1 MKRVLCAMAGL
12 GVFTALVGVALA
24 ANPRGTAELTLNGKK
39 ISVEYGRP
47 SLHGRSVN
55 DMLGQLGAGEF
66 WRLGADKSTT
76 FSTTGDLFFVRLDLP
91 AGFGSAAQW
100 EVPKGEYSLWA
111 QKQADGSWKLVFN
124 KQHGQWGTNHDP
136 AQDLYS
142 VPLKTEKASKP
153 AEQVTIGLEEEHGGG
168 EISIQWGD
176 MELSA
181 TFR

>member
-1 MKRVLCAMAGL
+1 MKTFLHAIW
-12 GVFTALVGVALA
+12 GVAAFATLIGVALA

-47 SLHGRSVN
+47 SLNGRTVN
-55 DMLGQLGAGEF
+55 DLLGQLPAGEF

-76 FSTTGDLFFVRLDLP
+76 FSTTGDLM
-91 AGFGSAAQW
+91 FGDVK
-100 EVPKGEYSLWA
+100 VPKGEYSLWA

-124 KQHGQWGTNHDP
+124 KQHGQWGTNHDA
-136 AQDLYS
+136 AQDFAS
-142 VPLKTEKASKP
+142 VPLKTEKESKP
-153 AEQVTIGLEEEHGGG
+153 AEQVTVTLAEEHGGG

-181 TFR
+181 TFK

>member
-12 GVFTALVGVALA
+12 GVFMALVGVALA

-47 SLHGRSVN
+47 SLHGRAVN
-55 DMLGQLGAGEF
+55 DLLGQLGTGEF

-76 FSTTGDLFFVRLDLP
+76 FSTTGDLMLGDVK
-91 AGFGSAAQW
+91 
-100 EVPKGEYSLWA
+100 VPKGQYSLWA

-124 KQHGQWGTNHDP
+124 KQHGQWGTNHD
-136 AQDLYS
+136 ASQDLYS
-142 VPLKTEKASKP
+142 VPLKTEKESKS
-153 AEQVTIGLEEEHGGG
+153 AEQATITLEEEHGSG

-176 MELSA
+176 MELST
-181 TFR
+181 TFK

>member
-24 ANPRGTAELTLNGKK
+24 ANPRGTAGLTLNGKK

-47 SLHGRSVN
+47 SLHGRTVN
-55 DMLGQLGAGEF
+55 DLLGQLGTGEF

-76 FSTTGDLFFVRLDLP
+76 FSTAGDLM
-91 AGFGSAAQW
+91 FGDVK
-100 EVPKGEYSLWA
+100 VPKGEYSLWA

-124 KQHGQWGTNHDP
+124 KQHGQWGTNHD
-136 AQDLYS
+136 ASQDLYS
-142 VPLKTEKASKP
+142 VPLKTEKESKP
-153 AEQVTIGLEEEHGGG
+153 AEQVTITLEEEHGSG

-176 MELSA
+176 MELST
-181 TFR
+181 TFK

>member
-12 GVFTALVGVALA
+12 GMFTVLVGVALA

-47 SLHGRSVN
+47 SLHGRAVN
-55 DMLGQLGAGEF
+55 DLLGQLGTGEF

-76 FSTTGDLFFVRLDLP
+76 FSTAGDLM
-91 AGFGSAAQW
+91 FGDVK
-100 EVPKGEYSLWA
+100 VPKGEYSLWA

-124 KQHGQWGTNHDP
+124 KQHGQWGTNHD
-136 AQDLYS
+136 ASQDLYS
-142 VPLKTEKASKP
+142 VPLKTEKESKS
-153 AEQVTIGLEEEHGGG
+153 AEQATITLEEEHGSG

-176 MELSA
+176 MELST
-181 TFR
+181 TFK

>member
-1 MKRVLCAMAGL
+1 MKRVLDAMGGL
-12 GVFTALVGVALA
+12 VMITALAGVALA

-47 SLHGRSVN
+47 SLHGRAVS

-76 FSTTGDLFFVRLDLP
+76 FSTAGDLM
-91 AGFGSAAQW
+91 FGDVK
-100 EVPKGEYSLWA
+100 VPKGEYSLWA
-111 QKQADGSWKLVFN
+111 QKQAEGSWKLVFN
-124 KQHGQWGTNHDP
+124 KQHGQWGTNHDA
-136 AQDLYS
+136 AQDFAS
-142 VPLKTEKASKP
+142 VPLKTEKQSKP
-153 AEQVTIGLEEEHGGG
+153 AEQVTIGLEEEHGSG

-181 TFR
+181 TFK

>member
-1 MKRVLCAMAGL
+1 VIELKERNMERVFKVLRGL
-12 GVFTALVGVALA
+12 LVIFALVGVACA
-24 ANPRGTAELTLNGKK
+24 ANPRGTAGLTLNGKK
-39 ISVEYGRP
+39 VSVEYGRP
-47 SLHGRSVN
+47 SLHGRTVS
-55 DMLGQLGAGEF
+55 DMLGQLGAGQF

-76 FSTTGDLFFVRLDLP
+76 FSTAGDLM
-91 AGFGSAAQW
+91 FGDVK
-100 EVPKGEYSLWA
+100 VPKGQYSLWA

-142 VPLKTEKASKP
+142 VPLKTEKESKP
-153 AEQVTIGLEEEHGGG
+153 AEEATINLEEEQGSG

-181 TFR
+181 TFK

>member
-1 MKRVLCAMAGL
+1 MKRVLCAMSGL
-12 GVFTALVGVALA
+12 VVIVALVAVALA
-24 ANPRGTAELTLNGKK
+24 ANPRGTAELMLNGKK

-47 SLHGRSVN
+47 SLHGRAVN

-76 FSTTGDLFFVRLDLP
+76 FSTTSDLMFGDVK
-91 AGFGSAAQW
+91 
-100 EVPKGEYSLWA
+100 VPKGQYSLWA

-124 KQHGQWGTNHDP
+124 KQHGQWGTNHDA

-142 VPLKTEKASKP
+142 VPLKTEKGSKP
-153 AEQVTIGLEEEHGGG
+153 AEQVTISLEQEHGG
-168 EISIQWGD
+168 EISIEWGD

-181 TFR
+181 NFK

>member
-1 MKRVLCAMAGL
+1 MKQVLHAICGL
-12 GVFTALVGVALA
+12 VVFTALVGVALA
-24 ANPRGTAELTLNGKK
+24 ANPRGTAELTVNGKK

-47 SLHGRSVN
+47 SLGGRTIN
-55 DMLGQLGAGEF
+55 DRLAELPAGEF

-76 FSTTGDLFFVRLDLP
+76 FSTTGDLVFGDLK
-91 AGFGSAAQW
+91 
-100 EVPKGEYSLWA
+100 VPKGEYSLWA

-124 KQHGQWGTNHDP
+124 KRHGQWGTNHDP

-142 VPLKTEKASKP
+142 VPLKTEKESKP
-153 AEQVTIGLEEEHGGG
+153 AEQVTIALEEEHGSG

-181 TFR
+181 TFK

>member
-1 MKRVLCAMAGL
+1 MKRVLDVMGGL
-12 GVFTALVGVALA
+12 VMIVALAGVALA

-47 SLHGRSVN
+47 SLHGRAVS
-55 DMLGQLGAGEF
+55 DMLGQLGAGEC

-76 FSTTGDLFFVRLDLP
+76 FSTAGDLT
-91 AGFGSAAQW
+91 FGDVK
-100 EVPKGEYSLWA
+100 VPKGEYSLWA

-124 KQHGQWGTNHDP
+124 KQHGQWGTNHDA
-136 AQDLYS
+136 AQDFAS
-142 VPLKTEKASKP
+142 VPLKTEKQSKP
-153 AEQVTIGLEEEHGGG
+153 AEQVTISLEEEHGSG

-181 TFR
+181 TFK